1 MHLLKGIF
9 ILIVILSQMAC
20 YGQNISEKSILGR
33 WEGTRRETIS
43 GRKTLNNGQPMK
55 EPTIYDFGRDGNV
68 LAMVAPPGE
77 KVPYSIK
84 GDILTIGVL
93 QYIIEKLTEKELIL
107 LDYKEG
113 NRKYPLAFRHFFKKA
128 RQ

>member
-1 MHLLKGIF
+1 MRLLKATLLLFLMFGPI
-9 ILIVILSQMAC
+9 IC
-20 YGQNISEKSILGR
+20 YGQDFDVKNILGK

-43 GRKTLNNGQPMK
+43 GRKTLNNGKPITN
-55 EPTIYDFGRDGNV
+55 PVIYEFGKDHYV

-77 KVPYSIK
+77 QVPYAIK

-93 QYIIEKLTEKELIL
+93 HYIIEKLTEKELVL

-128 RQ
+128 KR